1 MARVS
6 RELAGQHR
14 RAIAEAS
21 ARLFRERGFREV
33 SVADLTAAAGLTHGG
48 FYGHFASKDALAAEA
63 CALAFEHSCDRW
75 RRRVADAPTPASARN
90 ALIEAYVSTRSRNN
104 PGASC
109 PAAALAADVARE
121 GAHAPVRAAFTAGI
135 EDLVR
140 ILASVE
146 PDADPAAARTQ
157 ALADL
162 STMAG
167 ALILARATAGQ
178 PLADEF
184 LAAARARLG
193 AAQGA

>member
-6 RELAGQHR
+6 RERAGQHR
-14 RAIAEAS
+14 RAITEAS
-21 ARLFRERGFREV
+21 ARLFRERGLREV
-33 SVADLTAAAGLTHGG
+33 SVADLMAAAGLTHGG
-48 FYGHFASKDALAAEA
+48 FYGHFSSKDSLAAEA
-63 CALAFEHSCDRW
+63 CGLAFARSCERW
-75 RRRVADAPTPASARN
+75 RRRIAAAPTPASART
-90 ALIEAYVSTRSRNN
+90 ALIESYVSARSRNN

-109 PAAALAADVARE
+109 PAAALAVDVARE
-121 GAHAPVRAAFTAGI
+121 GTHAPVREAFAAGI
-135 EDLVR
+135 DDLVR

-146 PDADPAAARTQ
+146 RDPDPATARAQ

-193 AAQGA
+193 AGQGA

>member
-6 RELAGQHR
+6 RELAGEHR
-14 RAIAEAS
+14 VAITEAS

-33 SVADLTAAAGLTHGG
+33 SVGDLMAAAGLTHGG
-48 FYGHFASKDALAAEA
+48 FYGHFSSKDSLAAEA
-63 CALAFEHSCDRW
+63 CALAFERSCERW
-75 RRRVADAPTPASARN
+75 RRRIADAPTPASART
-90 ALIEAYVSTRSRNN
+90 ALIDAYVSARSRNN

-109 PAAALAADVARE
+109 PAAALAVDVARE
-121 GAHAPVRAAFTAGI
+121 GADAPVRTAFTAGI

-146 PDADPAAARTQ
+146 RDPDPTAARAQ

-167 ALILARATAGQ
+167 ALILARATAGH
-178 PLADEF
+178 PMADEF
-184 LAAARARLG
+184 LAAARTRLG
-193 AAQGA
+193 AGQAA